1 MRNIKLTI
9 AYDGTEYVGWQIQPN
24 GNSVQAEMERAIQRL
39 TLQESRLIV
48 AGRTDSG
55 VHAYGQVANFW
66 TNSTIECE
74 QMRKGL
80 QRFLPGDIVVRQV
93 EETTRDFHSTY
104 SATQKHYRYLIYNH
118 DVKNPMLKRYVTH
131 HPHSL
136 DIELMQEAASY
147 LVGEH
152 DFRCFETQF
161 PNKATSVRTMLA
173 TQIKRRE
180 EWEMWGG
187 IPGNTGRDHI
197 ICFDIVGTGFLY
209 NMVRAIVGT
218 LFKVGNKRWPP
229 SRMQEII
236 ENQDRALAGQTAP
249 PTGLYLM
256 EVNYDPERNIDIN
269 AVDGLMPLVA
279 E

>member
-24 GNSVQAEMERAIQRL
+24 GNSVQAEMERAIREL
-39 TLQESRLIV
+39 TLQESRMIV

-66 TNSTIECE
+66 TNSKIECE

-80 QRFLPGDIVVRQV
+80 QRFLPGDIVVRKV
-93 EETTRDFHSTY
+93 EEAPQDFHSTY

-118 DVKNPMLKRYVTH
+118 DVKNPMLRRYVTH
-131 HPHSL
+131 HPHRL
-136 DIELMQEAASY
+136 DLELMQEAANY
-147 LVGEH
+147 LLGEH

-173 TQIKRRE
+173 TRISRRD
-180 EWEMWGG
+180 EWDLWGK
-187 IPGNTGRDHI
+187 IPGCTGRDHL

-229 SRMQEII
+229 ERMKEII
-236 ENQDRALAGQTAP
+236 DNQERALAGETAP

-256 EVNYDPERNIDIN
+256 EVNYDQERQISLD
-269 AVDGLMPLVA
+269 DSEGLFPLVA